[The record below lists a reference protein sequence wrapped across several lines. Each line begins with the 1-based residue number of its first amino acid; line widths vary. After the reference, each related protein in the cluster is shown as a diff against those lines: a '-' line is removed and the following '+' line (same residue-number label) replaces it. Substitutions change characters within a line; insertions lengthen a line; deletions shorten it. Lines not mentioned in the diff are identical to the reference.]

1 MRISCW
7 SSDVC
12 SSDLPT
18 ISQAG
23 PWRAGGSVRR
33 LIMCLPQDSDF
44 DFFFKDQAQF
54 DAFCDEMKLKGAERV
69 SENDFNITFKL
80 PAVKAKPIEDDVFTK
95 DRKST
100 RLNSSH

>member
-23 PWRAGGSVRR
+23 PWLAGGSVRR

-69 SENDFNITFKL
+69 SENDFNKIGR
-80 PAVKAKPIEDDVFTK
+80 ASCRERCV
-95 DRKST
+95 ST
-100 RLNSSH
+100 CRSRWSQYP